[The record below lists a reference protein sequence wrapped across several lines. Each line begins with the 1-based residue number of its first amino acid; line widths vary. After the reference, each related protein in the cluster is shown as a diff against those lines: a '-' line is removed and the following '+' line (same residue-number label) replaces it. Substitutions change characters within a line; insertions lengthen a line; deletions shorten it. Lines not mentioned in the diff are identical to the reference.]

1 MPFQALGRLFI
12 SRKYIEYCKSGKGKP
27 FACEIE
33 NNGYELGL
41 LDLGDKLGKSD
52 NALRGTANAIKT
64 MLQKIR
70 AFQFHDTTDIA
81 RIRGGI
87 FRADCQYLKM
97 MAGT

>member
-1 MPFQALGRLFI
+1 MAFQAPGRLFI
-12 SRKYIEYCKSGKGKP
+12 SREYIEYRKSGEEKP

-33 NNGYELGL
+33 NNGYKLGL
-41 LDLGDKLGKSD
+41 LDLGDKLGKT
-52 NALRGTANAIKT
+52 NKALRSTANTIKSI
-64 MLQKIR
+64 LPKIR

-87 FRADCQYLKM
+87 FLADCQYLKM

>member
-1 MPFQALGRLFI
+1 MAFQALGRLFI

-27 FACEIE
+27 FSYEIE
-33 NNGYELGL
+33 NNGYKLGL
-41 LDLGDKLGKSD
+41 LDLGDKLGKT
-52 NALRGTANAIKT
+52 NKALRSTANTIKSI
-64 MLQKIR
+64 LPKIR

-87 FRADCQYLKM
+87 FLADCQYLKM